1 MRAEVF
7 QPKSGWNPDKS
18 TSDHKPVLRS
28 QPGGC
33 GRLCRTAGEYL
44 WRLKK
49 RNKESAQV
57 LPTRIRD
64 SHTNPRSFPSRSQA
78 PF

>member
-1 MRAEVF
+1 MSCMQHLGEETPPDLGRYKRAEVF

-33 GRLCRTAGEYL
+33 GRLCKTAGEYL
-44 WRLKK
+44 WRLEK
-49 RNKESAQV
+49 RSKGV
-57 LPTRIRD
+57 T
-64 SHTNPRSFPSRSQA
+64 
-78 PF
+78 